1 MAKPFQF
8 SMGQLFAVVT
18 WVGVIAWS
26 ITTLRRFKFEEPIDG
41 FTFGMACGTLC
52 FGWLFA
58 YIRLEAALGR
68 PLLAAIIALLL
79 LCLGAGLLC
88 AISTG

>member
-8 SMGQLFAVVT
+8 SLGQLLAVVT

-26 ITTLRRFKFEEPIDG
+26 ITTLRRFKFDTPFEGI
-41 FTFGMACGTLC
+41 TFGMAFGTLF

-58 YIRLEAALGR
+58 YVQLEAVLGR
-68 PLLAAIIALLL
+68 SVLAAVIALLL
-79 LCLGAGLLC
+79 LCVGAGLLC
-88 AISTG
+88 ALGTF

>member
-26 ITTLRRFKFEEPIDG
+26 ITTLRRFKFDAPLDG
-41 FTFGMACGTLC
+41 LTFGMACGTLC

-58 YIRLEAALGR
+58 YIRLEGVLGR
-68 PLLAAIIALLL
+68 PFLAAMIALLL
-79 LCLGAGLLC
+79 LCVGAGLLC
-88 AISTG
+88 AIAQG